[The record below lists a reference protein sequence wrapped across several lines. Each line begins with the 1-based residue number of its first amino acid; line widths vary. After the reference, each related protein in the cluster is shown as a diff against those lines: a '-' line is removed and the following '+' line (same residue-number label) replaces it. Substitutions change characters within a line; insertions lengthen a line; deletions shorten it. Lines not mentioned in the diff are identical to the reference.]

1 MIPDQYRRAHDW
13 LWTREPRS
21 PAQRALLHL
30 ARYVMA
36 LARDL
41 IEGDISLRAM
51 SLVYTTLLSLVP
63 FLALAFSVLKAL
75 GVHDSL
81 EPVLQQMLQS
91 LGDQAAA
98 VTKNIIGFVDN
109 IKVGVLG
116 FVGVITLLYT
126 AVSMI
131 SKIEGSFNFIWNIQR
146 TRGVTRRF
154 SEYLTVLLV
163 GPILIFAALGITAT
177 VRNSSIVTQLASIE
191 PFGTAILL
199 LTKAA
204 PYVLIVGAFTFLYGF
219 IPNTRVRLK
228 AAATGGLFAGV
239 AWESAS
245 AAFATFVS
253 GSHQYSAI
261 YSGFAIVIVLLI
273 WLYLGWLIILFGC
286 RLSFYVQNPAFL
298 KITNDPP
305 PPGSREAEVLA
316 LRVIL
321 AIAER
326 FTAGA
331 PALTLEQLVQLLGV
345 PLERLERSINV
356 LASAGL
362 IAEVLPERRW
372 LPLRDPA
379 SLSVAE
385 LWRLVRGR
393 IEDFPAGDVQ
403 ARRAAAF
410 IQATEQRIAEQASPS
425 LRDWLQSEPAQA
437 RVTESGKGGA
447 RA

>member
-1 MIPDQYRRAHDW
+1 MIPDQYRRLHDW
-13 LWTREPRS
+13 LWTREPGS
-21 PAQRALLHL
+21 PAQRRLLHT
-30 ARYVMA
+30 ARYVIA

-41 IEGDISLRAM
+41 IEGEISLRAM

-81 EPVLQQMLQS
+81 QPVLQQLLQS
-91 LGDQAAA
+91 LGDQATA
-98 VTKNIIGFVDN
+98 VSNNIIGFVDN

-146 TRGVTRRF
+146 TRGLTRRF

-163 GPILIFAALGITAT
+163 GPILIFAALGLTAS
-177 VRNSSIVTQLASIE
+177 VRNSNIVTRLASIE

-204 PYVLIVGAFTFLYGF
+204 PYVLIIAAFTFLYGF

-228 AAATGGLFAGV
+228 AAATGGVFAGL

-245 AAFATFVS
+245 AGFATFVS
-253 GSHQYSAI
+253 GSTQYSAI

-273 WLYLGWLIILFGC
+273 WLYVGWLIILFGC
-286 RLSFYVQNPAFL
+286 RLSFYVQNPRFL
-298 KITNDPP
+298 RITTDPP
-305 PPGSREAEVLA
+305 PPGSREIELVS
-316 LRVIL
+316 LRVMA
-321 AIAER
+321 AIAEGYVE
-326 FTAGA
+326 ANA
-331 PALTLEQLVQLLGV
+331 PTLEQLTKRLGV
-345 PLERLERSINV
+345 PVERVERSID
-356 LASAGL
+356 LLSRAGL
-362 IAEVLPERRW
+362 VAETLPERRW

-379 SLSVAE
+379 TLSVNQIWC
-385 LWRLVRGR
+385 LLRGR
-393 IEDFPAGDVQ
+393 TEDLDRSDAQ
-403 ARRAAAF
+403 AVHAAAF
-410 IQATEQRIAEQASPS
+410 INDLEARVMTQAAPS
-425 LRDWLQSEPAQA
+425 LRDWVDDAASPAKSSKDPSKA
-437 RVTESGKGGA
+437 
-447 RA
+447 